1 MLFFLNL
8 FKKLKKKLI
17 MSRNDSTTIQMIHLL
32 QDIKANQE
40 KLPSFSIGAALCV
53 SFAAAVGFVL
63 ALALNQ
69 ALELTFQQIPV
80 GSDGLLGAWI
90 YAVIAIIICAILLWC
105 IFIYLQPFLQSRLD
119 KKLEKYKT

>member
-1 MLFFLNL
+1 
-8 FKKLKKKLI
+8 
-17 MSRNDSTTIQMIHLL
+17 MIHLL